1 MGSKRGFCLDAG
13 RRGESRHS
21 VRHAFPSLRMRSDR
35 RPVGA
40 SGDFDPLRT
49 LSLPSSSEI
58 QSRGECH
65 RTKSAR
71 HDPGFAALK
80 ADMSDTSMSDC
91 ILSRIARPSSVS
103 PSADSAAS
111 RSRIMSSVYS
121 GGSCAIGSAMRRCG
135 GLSIRSPP
143 GISPLTPSGG
153 ASGSPSTSPSSHRHP
168 PSVSPSDALPYSSD
182 LVSSSASSPADSSG
196 RTGSSA
202 LGFSSVFVPSAP
214 VFVVLSAMAPPI
226 IDVRSMSSS
235 GSAHSFPPF
244 ASFACASFQTS
255 SSASPQPSP
264 VASSQACAPAE
275 SCETMADCITEPAS
289 GVGPNFD
296 TPLSANSAS
305 ALALRL

>member
-1 MGSKRGFCLDAG
+1 
-13 RRGESRHS
+13 
-21 VRHAFPSLRMRSDR
+21 MRSDR

-40 SGDFDPLRT
+40 SGCFDPLRT
-49 LSLPSSSEI
+49 LSSQGSEEI

-103 PSADSAAS
+103 PNADSAAS

-121 GGSCAIGSAMRRCG
+121 GGSCTIGSATSRCG

-143 GISPLTPSGG
+143 GVSPLTPSGG

-196 RTGSSA
+196 RTGSSI
-202 LGFSSVFVPSAP
+202 GFPGFVPFVPEIAP
-214 VFVVLSAMAPPI
+214 VFDVLSAMAPPS

-235 GSAHSFPPF
+235 GSAHRESPPF
-244 ASFACASFQTS
+244 ASFAWASFQTS

-264 VASSQACAPAE
+264 TASSQPAPVPAE

-289 GVGPNFD
+289 GVGPKFE
-296 TPLSANSAS
+296 TPLAANSAS
-305 ALALRL
+305 ALTLRL